1 LHDGPCLD
9 SQRFLLLSARSDL
22 EQERAQQEAR
32 AMFAA
37 ACRSFNL
44 ATAIAYTVFCIAAAA
59 GRWQATRL
67 QGVQYRLQLLLLV
80 CEFRFPAHSGI
91 ERIHNT
97 LALGHHRHSQ
107 FFRTTRQSRC
117 SWSECDGR
125 TGSSPKQRRKTG
137 SGHLT
142 RRGARDCGRGTGG
155 LPAPSRGRAGR
166 LGAWLAHGPCQRHQR
181 FDATSP
187 GQGTGTRTEQAG
199 RQRQCWMRTARS
211 PSHVA
216 GRGTY
221 PPATPVLVQPTA
233 ARLRS
238 TRFPVAHAHRCMFL
252 LGLQGWV

>member
-91 ERIHNT
+91 GRIHNA
-97 LALGHHRHSQ
+97 LAPGHHSQ
-107 FFRTTRQSRC
+107 FFRTTR
-117 SWSECDGR
+117 
-125 TGSSPKQRRKTG
+125 
-137 SGHLT
+137 H
-142 RRGARDCGRGTGG
+142 A
-155 LPAPSRGRAGR
+155 RAG
-166 LGAWLAHGPCQRHQR
+166 AVGPN
-181 FDATSP
+181 ATAERVHRRNN
-187 GQGTGTRTEQAG
+187 GGKQAAV
-199 RQRQCWMRTARS
+199 T
-211 PSHVA
+211 
-216 GRGTY
+216 
-221 PPATPVLVQPTA
+221 
-233 ARLRS
+233 
-238 TRFPVAHAHRCMFL
+238 
-252 LGLQGWV
+252 